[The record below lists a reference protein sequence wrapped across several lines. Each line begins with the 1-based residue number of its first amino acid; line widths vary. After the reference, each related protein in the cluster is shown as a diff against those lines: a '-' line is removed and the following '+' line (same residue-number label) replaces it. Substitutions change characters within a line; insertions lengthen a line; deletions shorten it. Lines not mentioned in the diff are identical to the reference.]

1 MNKSGFFGE
10 ALEMIAE
17 EAGQA
22 KKIAISQ
29 VTGKQGQ
36 SGKQTQ
42 GQKATSQTK
51 TPSDTAS
58 STPAKPIEASGDSK
72 TTDQSTADVVKHLYG
87 QAPSVTDSEKQQKE
101 LKDQQNLEALRQRL
115 HGEYYQRLT
124 NPPKQKEEER
134 PAEKVERE
142 KKEERWELEQKE
154 KKKPP
159 PLAVQRERTKA
170 ESFRGASG

>member
-1 MNKSGFFGE
+1 MV
-10 ALEMIAE
+10 AE

-29 VTGKQGQ
+29 ITGKQGQ
-36 SGKQTQ
+36 AGKQGQGQ
-42 GQKATSQTK
+42 GQKTTAQTK
-51 TPSDTAS
+51 TPSDAPS
-58 STPAKPIEASGDSK
+58 STSGKPAEAHSASK
-72 TTDQSTADVVKHLYG
+72 TADQSTADVVAHLYG
-87 QAPSVTDSEKQQKE
+87 QAPPVTETDKQQKE
-101 LKDQQNLEALRQRL
+101 LKDQQSLEALRQRL

-170 ESFRGASG
+170 ESFRGVSG